1 MISKFL
7 SATVVVL
14 ASSSLVAAQ
23 THSLCNPVKG
33 DSKLSPPRYLG
44 QFYGWESEKTNTRLL
59 LGRVQA

>member
-7 SATVVVL
+7 SATAVVL

-33 DSKLSPPRYLG
+33 DSKLSPPSIPKAVL
-44 QFYGWESEKTNTRLL
+44 
-59 LGRVQA
+59 RVGKRED